1 MTDGVRNPLFGPSS
15 LFLYRNSYMHT
26 ELRAAYNKDKS
37 NEPIHRVLDKME
49 SRYYYILL
57 LYLMLEIIHIF
68 LIQGMDHSCH
78 SDEERLWDLQMKY
91 VNGME
96 DTEHETNG
104 TNNRLKVLFISK
116 FNIKMYSQSY
126 LIILSKFI
134 FIYVVI

>member
-91 VNGME
+91 AE
-96 DTEHETNG
+96 IFKTTSTEWKTLNM
-104 TNNRLKVLFISK
+104 RLTG
-116 FNIKMYSQSY
+116 
-126 LIILSKFI
+126 LITG
-134 FIYVVI
+134 